1 MSVIALFATPLLA
14 AQSASAP
21 AAPPIP
27 VTDTAAQTDATDIM
41 VIAPE
46 LPPPPTLGAYGA
58 QSITAATLAAVP
70 NGRLETALAL
80 IPGAQQFRRSDSRSA
95 NPSAQGLTLRALGGN
110 AASRTLLLRDGV
122 PQGDPFFG
130 AIAFN
135 ALPLDSIA
143 AIRVTRGAGAGPF
156 GSGALAGVVE
166 LTSRDP
172 FAGPRF
178 AAQASLGSF
187 DTAGGALDLVR
198 PLGVGAV
205 ALSLSG
211 ERSDGFWTTP
221 TDQRVAA
228 SVPAAYRHLTGD
240 LAFAIPAGDGR
251 LDARLSAFDDRR
263 TLRFAGSDSRT
274 SGADASLRW
283 LRDGARGGVADGA
296 WPMELL
302 GWLQVRD
309 FSNVVISAAS
319 FRPTLNQRATPSLG
333 WGGKWEIRPPVGD
346 NALLRLGI
354 DWRGASGRTDEVG
367 LAANGTVTVRRRAG
381 GASSVVGLF
390 VEHDVRAGPLT
401 LGGGIRVDRW
411 ALTDGALREARGDG
425 TILTDIAYPARA
437 DTLWTARGA
446 AAYTLAPG
454 LDVRAAAYRGWR
466 LPTLNE
472 LYRPFVLF
480 PVTTRAN
487 AALMPERLTGVEAG
501 LNWAI
506 GDGAA
511 GDGATIA
518 FTVFA
523 NRLEGA
529 IANVTIGPNVRQ
541 RTNLPAIAVHGIELS
556 GHARWGELRVDVAGA
571 FADAQ
576 VNGGILSGRRP
587 AQTPRLSGY
596 TQIQWLSGQSSVTLA
611 LRHAGSQFEDDSN
624 STSIKAFTTLDS
636 SLTIPLI
643 RRWSLSF
650 VAENITDSRII
661 TRNSGGSVDLGTPR
675 AFRLTLRYE

>member
-1 MSVIALFATPLLA
+1 MDATAILATIFAA
-14 AQSASAP
+14 AQPAP
-21 AAPPIP
+21 ALPLPPEP
-27 VTDTAAQTDATDIM
+27 DATDIT
-41 VIAPE
+41 VLAPE

-58 QSITAATLAAVP
+58 QIIPTETLAAVP
-70 NGRLETALAL
+70 NNRLETALAL

-135 ALPLDSIA
+135 TLPLDSIA

-172 FAGPRF
+172 LAGPRT

-187 DTAGGALDLVR
+187 DTAGGALALTR
-198 PLGVGAV
+198 PLGAGAV
-205 ALSLSG
+205 ALNLSG

-221 TDQRVAA
+221 AGQRAAA
-228 SVPAAYRHLTGD
+228 SVPAAYRHLAGD

-263 TLRFAGSDSRT
+263 TLRFVGADSRT

-283 LRDGARGGVADGA
+283 VGGQAGGA
-296 WPMELL
+296 WPMEVL
-302 GWLQVRD
+302 GWVQARN
-309 FSNVVISAAS
+309 FTNIVISAAS

-333 WGGKWEIRPPVGD
+333 WGGKWEIRPSVGD

-390 VEHDVRAGPLT
+390 VEHDLNAGPLT

-411 ALTDGALREARGDG
+411 ALTGGALREARGDG
-425 TILTDIAYPARA
+425 TVLTDITYPARS

-446 AAYTLAPG
+446 AAYALAPG
-454 LDVRAAAYRGWR
+454 LGVRAAAYRGWR

-480 PVTTRAN
+480 PITTRAN
-487 AALMPERLTGVEAG
+487 AALAPERLTGVEAG
-501 LNWAI
+501 LTWAI
-506 GDGAA
+506 GDGATA
-511 GDGATIA
+511 DGATGDGATVA
-518 FTVFA
+518 LTAFA

-529 IANVTIGPNVRQ
+529 IANVTIGPNLRQ
-541 RTNLPAIAVHGIELS
+541 RTNLPAIAVRGVELS
-556 GHARWGELRVDVAGA
+556 GHARWRGLRVDVAGA

-576 VNGGILSGRRP
+576 VDGGALSGRRP
-587 AQTPRLSGY
+587 AQTPRWSGY
-596 TQIQWLSGQSSVTLA
+596 TQIQWLSGFGTLAVA
-611 LRHAGSQFEDDSN
+611 LRHAASQFEDDSN
-624 STSIKAFTTLDS
+624 SSSIKAFTTLDAN
-636 SLTIPLI
+636 LTMPLI
-643 RRWSLSF
+643 RRWSLSLA
-650 VAENITDSRII
+650 AENITDSAII
-661 TRNSGGSVDLGTPR
+661 TRNSGGTIDLGTPR
-675 AFRLTLRYE
+675 AFRLTLRYQ